1 MSQRDRHQRG
11 GSQQRHRDAARQLL
25 QGQLLQGD
33 ACGGSEQR
41 GQ

>member
-11 GSQQRHRDAARQLL
+11 GCQQRHCDAARQPL
-25 QGQLLQGD
+25 QGQLLKGD
-33 ACGGSEQR
+33 TRGGSEQR